1 MRNLI
6 AERLIQSG
14 NFFFPCRHARDGC
27 RFEAARERLGAHE
40 RGCPARPVPCP
51 DGGAAAC
58 GREGGTVPLNQVGRV
73 EMHRSEDILHIRFVC
88 LWYYF
93 KYLLGRMTVQFL
105 FLCI

>member
-73 EMHRSEDILHIRFVC
+73 GCIEVKTSCISDLYAFGIISSI
-88 LWYYF
+88 
-93 KYLLGRMTVQFL
+93 YLAG
-105 FLCI
+105 

>member
-73 EMHRSEDILHIRFVC
+73 GCIEVKTSCISDLYAFGIT
-88 LWYYF
+88 F